1 MSGENYRR
9 RLRALLRLAGVR
21 RIADASDFERAFVHQ
36 SYAKEHGGASND
48 RMEFLGDSVLGCI
61 SAGWLFENFADEPEG
76 LLTLRKAAI
85 VNDAQL
91 AQTARRLGFGV
102 LTRLGAGMRTAGGND
117 NTSVLADAFEAFV
130 GALYLRFGLERA
142 LRFVVSQHI
151 EQLDHSS
158 DALLDAKTRLQHYTQ
173 EHFAGTPVYRE
184 TSRRIAP
191 AAGVQIARQRQRQD
205 PWARRGLLEEG
216 RAASRRTS
224 GAALGRGPLGF
235 RGSRGPAPRQS
246 ARGRGAESSGRS
258 PEGAGAAPKRC
269 AECNAFK
276 VKLARFGSGVV
287 GVPRRVSRRG
297 GVEPSLRGEVPKA
310 QAQRQSVARRAT
322 RLK

>member
-1 MSGENYRR
+1 MSGEKYRG

-102 LTRLGAGMRTAGGND
+102 LTRLGAGMQTAGGND

-184 TSRRIAP
+184 TSGGSPQRP
-191 AAGVQIARQRQRQD
+191 AFK
-205 PWARRGLLEEG
+205 
-216 RAASRRTS
+216 SRVS
-224 GAALGRGPLGF
+224 VKGKILGRGEGFSKKAAQQAAAQAALLLVADRLG
-235 RGSRGPAPRQS
+235 SEA
-246 ARGRGAESSGRS
+246 
-258 PEGAGAAPKRC
+258 
-269 AECNAFK
+269 
-276 VKLARFGSGVV
+276 V
-287 GVPRRVSRRG
+287 GVPRRDSRRG

-310 QAQRQSVARRAT
+310 QAQRQ
-322 RLK
+322 